1 VREGNE
7 AGARRD
13 TNYEILY
20 GAPAESPIRGRQYA
34 SEATAEANL
43 RAQFRPT
50 MHAAFSWWP
59 ADALESEPRRHR
71 HDQGPRADLSG
82 STSTLGWFAAVP
94 MTLALDYLSCRPFL
108 EAPTLSCPSAGNKR
122 LLKWVALRESGGISA
137 SPAAFHRATTPIHR
151 RPDMKRLASA
161 AALLL
166 FVSGGA
172 YAQPTSETP
181 KTAPTAPEATQPAP
195 PPAPEA
201 TQPAPAPEAAQ
212 PEAQPAPPAPEAAQ
226 PMPSAPTGAE
236 KMTAVP
242 GDSVTVTDYYKQNV
256 YDASDNTIGEISDVL
271 LDKDG
276 HVTAVMLSV
285 GGFLGLGAKYVG
297 VPFNALRTTEKDGKR
312 YLVMDTTKDALTSA
326 PGYQYDKT
334 KGQWVPET
342 K

>member
-1 VREGNE
+1 MIVMIVQSPE
-7 AGARRD
+7 AD
-13 TNYEILY
+13 
-20 GAPAESPIRGRQYA
+20 
-34 SEATAEANL
+34 
-43 RAQFRPT
+43 
-50 MHAAFSWWP
+50 M
-59 ADALESEPRRHR
+59 
-71 HDQGPRADLSG
+71 
-82 STSTLGWFAAVP
+82 
-94 MTLALDYLSCRPFL
+94 
-108 EAPTLSCPSAGNKR
+108 NK
-122 LLKWVALRESGGISA
+122 
-137 SPAAFHRATTPIHR
+137 
-151 RPDMKRLASA
+151 LASA

-172 YAQPTSETP
+172 YAQPTSEAP

-195 PPAPEA
+195 P
-201 TQPAPAPEAAQ
+201 APEAAQ
-212 PEAQPAPPAPEAAQ
+212 PEAKPAPPAPEAAQ
-226 PMPSAPTGAE
+226 PMPSAPKGAE

-242 GDSVTVTDYYKQNV
+242 GDSVSVTDYYKQNV

-285 GGFLGLGAKYVG
+285 GGFLGLGAKYVS
-297 VPFNALRTTEKDGKR
+297 VPFNALRMTEKDGKR